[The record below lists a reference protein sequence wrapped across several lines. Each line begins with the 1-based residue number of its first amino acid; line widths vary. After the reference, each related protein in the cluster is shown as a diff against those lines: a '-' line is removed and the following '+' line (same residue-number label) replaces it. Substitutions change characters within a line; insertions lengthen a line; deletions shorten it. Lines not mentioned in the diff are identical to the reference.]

1 MISPDTTP
9 PEHLAKI
16 KAIIP
21 REKDKA
27 IIAELKDEVDL
38 KIFTDSSGKDG
49 WAGASMV
56 LFQKDNPNAIKSLT
70 YHIGELSKHTIEE
83 VELIGALMG
92 IWLLCT
98 MPGSARCSVTFY
110 TDSQTVICQL
120 SH

>member
-1 MISPDTTP
+1 MISLNTTP
-9 PEHLAKI
+9 LEHLAMI

-27 IIAELKDEVDL
+27 IIAELKDKADL
-38 KIFTDSSGKDG
+38 KIFTDGSGK
-49 WAGASMV
+49 AGASMV

-70 YHIGELSKHTIEE
+70 YHIGELLKHMIEE

-92 IWLLCT
+92 IWLLHT

-110 TDSQTVICQL
+110 TDS
-120 SH
+120 